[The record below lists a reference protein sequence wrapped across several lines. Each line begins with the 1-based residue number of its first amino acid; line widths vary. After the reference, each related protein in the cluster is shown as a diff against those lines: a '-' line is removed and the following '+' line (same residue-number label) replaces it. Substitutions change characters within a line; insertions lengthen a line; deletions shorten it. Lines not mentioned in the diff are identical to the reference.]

1 MVDPLNER
9 EKATEGG
16 RKKSELKSSLNLK
29 AIKILFAMIIA
40 ADQCLIKRS
49 NCLSNSLIL
58 CDYIYSH
65 SRERAFFRVLFLT
78 TFFETLKN

>member
-1 MVDPLNER
+1 MVDPLNANER
-9 EKATEGG
+9 EREGEE
-16 RKKSELKSSLNLK
+16 KSELKSSLNLK

-58 CDYIYSH
+58 CDYIFSLD
-65 SRERAFFRVLFLT
+65 RAFYF
-78 TFFETLKN
+78 